1 MEQQTIHSLPPI
13 LESIKKNGLLLPM
26 QVNTIHRIHL
36 QTGEDPEI
44 LMLSLDLVSEKAL
57 QDLLGDIYGVESIT
71 DPFQLPTEDAVKLL
85 SYENAIKYRCVPQNL
100 SNGTLSVLF
109 RPPIDPEALN
119 KVGKKCKC
127 YIAPNIITE
136 LRYRWLLHR
145 FYNAE
150 LSWNLIELAEIV
162 LEVENPHRIFNLR
175 SESGNIYDPLSGYN
189 PVLPDDDPLSLH
201 KLPMLEEFESVLDDW
216 RDSGNLIEDNLGD
229 LIEIVAPAR
238 LSDTTGG
245 RIHTLQAAFQPLD
258 PASISEKISMVQS
271 RDELPELFYQFGSRT
286 LRNLSLYSCMEN
298 FIIGWTGA
306 GLGLLPQRIEGII
319 VPEDRGTI
327 LSDIFAERFFLGRA
341 ASTFVNKRILSLF
354 GADIEDTIIGGVVQI
369 KERPVILVLGVI
381 DDESEGPGEL
391 QILQDICHA
400 LEPVLIRII
409 RAKKSS

>member
-1 MEQQTIHSLPPI
+1 MEQQKIHSLPPI
-13 LESIKKNGLLLPM
+13 LEAIKKNGLLLPL

-71 DPFQLPTEDAVKLL
+71 DPFQLPTEEAVKLL
-85 SYENAIKYRCVPQNL
+85 SHENAIKYRCIPQNL

-150 LSWNLIELAEIV
+150 LSWNLNELAEIV

-175 SESGNIYDPLSGYN
+175 AESGNIYDPLSGYN

-216 RDSGNLIEDNLGD
+216 RESGTLIEDNLGD

-258 PASISEKISMVQS
+258 PSSISKKISMIQS

-341 ASTFVNKRILSLF
+341 SSTFVNKRILSLF
-354 GADIEDTIIGGVVQI
+354 GADIEDTIIGGVVQD
-369 KERPVILVLGVI
+369 R
-381 DDESEGPGEL
+381 
-391 QILQDICHA
+391 
-400 LEPVLIRII
+400 
-409 RAKKSS
+409 KSVV